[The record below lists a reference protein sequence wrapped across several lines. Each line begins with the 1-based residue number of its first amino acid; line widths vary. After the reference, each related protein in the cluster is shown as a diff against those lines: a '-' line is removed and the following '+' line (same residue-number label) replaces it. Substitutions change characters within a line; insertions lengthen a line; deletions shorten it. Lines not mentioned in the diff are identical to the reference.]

1 MAAYGMATGAEPPE
15 AQSIRSMLHIVRI
28 LAIIIGVILFLAG
41 LAWIA
46 VIAAAASACGSV
58 GGGAFCGAAFG
69 AALTFPILVVIWG
82 VVAVIIYTQ
91 MRKIEEMVNARQYE
105 AAKHKTLV
113 WMIIGFIL
121 AGIIVGI
128 LLLIAYIKFDP
139 LISWQRSGG
148 GAGVAPPSST
158 PPPAPAAGAAE
169 RFCPSCGAGNARS
182 AGFCAKCGKPLPP
195 A

>member
-28 LAIIIGVILFLAG
+28 LAIIIGVLLFLAG
-41 LAWIA
+41 LALIA
-46 VIAAAASACGSV
+46 VTGLACSAAGA
-58 GGGAFCGAAFG
+58 GAFCG
-69 AALTFPILVVIWG
+69 AALTFPILILIWG

-148 GAGVAPPSST
+148 AAAVAAPVGV
-158 PPPAPAAGAAE
+158 PPPAPAPGVAE
-169 RFCPSCGAGNARS
+169 RFCPSCGAGNART
-182 AGFCAKCGKPLPP
+182 AGFCAKCGKALPP
-195 A
+195 V

>member
-1 MAAYGMATGAEPPE
+1 MAAYGTATGAEPPE

-28 LAIIIGVILFLAG
+28 LAIIIGVLLFLAG

-46 VIAAAASACGSV
+46 VIAAAASTCGAA
-58 GGGAFCGAAFG
+58 GLGAYCGAAFG

-91 MRKIEEMVNARQYE
+91 MKKIEAMVNARQYE
-105 AAKHKTLV
+105 EAKHKTLV

-121 AGIIVGI
+121 GGILVGV

-139 LISWQRSGG
+139 LISWQRNA
-148 GAGVAPPSST
+148 GAAAANPSAGA
-158 PPPAPAAGAAE
+158 PPPAAAAAGAE
-169 RFCPSCGAGNARS
+169 RFCPSCGASNPRS
-182 AGFCAKCGKPLPP
+182 SGFCAKCGKALP
-195 A
+195 AA